1 MNKSFRRFKIIGM
14 NRYININPKVIKNI
28 KYLRVVIDVNN
39 PVIIRQENIKSWI
52 GVSYS
57 ILSIIRNAIATE
69 NIIAGAIKD

>member
-1 MNKSFRRFKIIGM
+1 MGM